1 VVKESE
7 VMHARLIVWR
17 ASFVMATLRAPAG
30 SNMKKSTSWLW
41 LIAGCRESVGNMP
54 DGGLI
59 VSLSV
64 SIVHV

>member
-1 VVKESE
+1 VKESE
-7 VMHARLIVWR
+7 VMHARLIAWR
-17 ASFVMATLRAPAG
+17 ASSVMGRRRSSAV

-41 LIAGCRESVGNMP
+41 LMSGWRQSVGNTP
-54 DGGLI
+54 DGGRI